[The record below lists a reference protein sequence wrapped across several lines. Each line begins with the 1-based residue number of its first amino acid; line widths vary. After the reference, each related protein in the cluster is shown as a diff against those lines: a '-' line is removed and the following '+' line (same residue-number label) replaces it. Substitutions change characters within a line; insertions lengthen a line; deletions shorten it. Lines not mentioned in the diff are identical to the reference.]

1 MSKNMYDENGILKSN
16 VTEIE
21 DKVKTDF
28 GKGIVYKCIDG
39 KEYATMEEVKAAD
52 KLFWDSLMIP
62 TPQKNY
68 TNFSKIEKEYFYY
81 VTQGFDINDKTM
93 SQEAIKELREKAIAY
108 IQNRYGSYLSS
119 LLDQYDYDNQE
130 DKTQKR

>member
-1 MSKNMYDENGILKSN
+1 
-16 VTEIE
+16 
-21 DKVKTDF
+21 
-28 GKGIVYKCIDG
+28 
-39 KEYATMEEVKAAD
+39 
-52 KLFWDSLMIP
+52 
-62 TPQKNY
+62 
-68 TNFSKIEKEYFYY
+68 
-81 VTQGFDINDKTM
+81 M

>member
-1 MSKNMYDENGILKSN
+1 
-16 VTEIE
+16 
-21 DKVKTDF
+21 
-28 GKGIVYKCIDG
+28 
-39 KEYATMEEVKAAD
+39 
-52 KLFWDSLMIP
+52 MIP
-62 TPQKNY
+62 KPQKNY

-108 IQNRYGSYLSS
+108 IQNRYGNYLSS